1 MVHWIDIASTT
12 SWVSSSKSAGDMT
25 EMIRDCGYF
34 AFCAIKTSVAGK
46 DKTLKKNRVIFFYE
60 NVLSSFRK
68 AFFLSERYIQN
79 RRFLS

>member
-12 SWVSSSKSAGDMT
+12 SWVSSSNSAGDMT

-46 DKTLKKNRVIFFYE
+46 DKTLKKIKSSAFMKMFFLLLE
-60 NVLSSFRK
+60 KRSSFLK
-68 AFFLSERYIQN
+68 DTFL
-79 RRFLS
+79 